1 MYFHKAKSE
10 QDQPTRFFFKIV
22 IFDEGDDDD
31 DDSIDMMISKATDMF
46 GN

>member
-22 IFDEGDDDD
+22 IFDEGDDVDD
-31 DDSIDMMISKATDMF
+31 RIDMMISKATYMF